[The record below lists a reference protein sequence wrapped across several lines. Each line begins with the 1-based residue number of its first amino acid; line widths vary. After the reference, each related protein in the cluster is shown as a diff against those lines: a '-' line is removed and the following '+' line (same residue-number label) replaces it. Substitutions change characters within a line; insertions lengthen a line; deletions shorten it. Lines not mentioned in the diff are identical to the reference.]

1 MMVNAGEHTRTL
13 GFWGATAVG
22 VGAIV
27 GGGILALSGVAFNV
41 TGPSAILAFT
51 LNGLIAFATAT
62 TFAEMSSAFPE
73 SGGTYIFSKKILSVD
88 AAFLVGWI
96 VWCAS
101 IVAGVLY
108 AIGFASF
115 FLPVVEAG
123 WPGAPAWLLGR
134 TGVTGITIGA
144 VLFYG
149 VVLSVKT
156 GGGGQIAT
164 LGKVVV
170 FAVLIGGGLFILF
183 LRSLDHAPLA
193 HMRPFFPHGAAGVF
207 SAMGYTFIALQGFD
221 LIAAVGGEV
230 RDPERNIPKAMFWSL
245 GIALLV
251 YLPLLLIICTI
262 GIPAGSSLADL
273 SRMHPE
279 TVVAEAARTY
289 LGPFGFWLVI
299 VAGLLSMLSALSANL
314 FAASRVAL
322 SMAQDRSLPAP
333 FGIISDKR
341 GTPTNAVVASVVTM
355 MVIVIVLG
363 DVAMAGAAS
372 SLIFLMTFA
381 VAHWICI
388 LMRRRGGA
396 AFARFR
402 LKGTQCLPYVGGI
415 ACVGLAVFQ
424 GVAVPPAGIITGM
437 WLLAGAALFFL
448 ILSRRARVVDAS
460 AIAMDPQLLR
470 LRGRSPLVL
479 VPIAN
484 PANAQAMVIVA
495 NALTP
500 PGMGRVLLLSVVAV
514 PDVSTPEG
522 VSHGIDQA
530 QQVLQASLSASVIAG
545 LRPEALTTVAND
557 IWEEIA
563 RVARVHHCE
572 ILLLGFSAVS
582 ERLMATHVET
592 LISSVRSDVAVLRS
606 SPGWH
611 LDHVERVLVPVGG
624 RSSHRQLRARLL
636 SSLYRSAPRQITY
649 LRVVPEETSQRAF
662 DNILRELQ
670 RFAQDEVHAVSEALV
685 IRSNDPLQTIIE
697 HAKQSHLILL
707 GLQRPGI
714 EQRLFGNLPLTVAEQ
729 SDCAIIMIHQKATRR
744 AERHT

>member
-1 MMVNAGEHTRTL
+1 
-13 GFWGATAVG
+13 
-22 VGAIV
+22 
-27 GGGILALSGVAFNV
+27 
-41 TGPSAILAFT
+41 
-51 LNGLIAFATAT
+51 
-62 TFAEMSSAFPE
+62 
-73 SGGTYIFSKKILSVD
+73 
-88 AAFLVGWI
+88 
-96 VWCAS
+96 
-101 IVAGVLY
+101 
-108 AIGFASF
+108 
-115 FLPVVEAG
+115 
-123 WPGAPAWLLGR
+123 
-134 TGVTGITIGA
+134 
-144 VLFYG
+144 
-149 VVLSVKT
+149 
-156 GGGGQIAT
+156 
-164 LGKVVV
+164 
-170 FAVLIGGGLFILF
+170 
-183 LRSLDHAPLA
+183 
-193 HMRPFFPHGAAGVF
+193 
-207 SAMGYTFIALQGFD
+207 MGYTFIALQGFD

-230 RDPERNIPKAMFWSL
+230 RDPERNIPRAMFWSL

-273 SRMHPE
+273 SRSHPE
-279 TVVAEAARTY
+279 TVVAEAVRTY

-299 VAGLLSMLSALSANL
+299 AAGLLSMLSALSANL

-333 FGIISDKR
+333 FGVISDKR
-341 GTPTNAVVASVVTM
+341 GTPTNAVVVSVVTM
-355 MVIVIVLG
+355 IVTVIVLG
-363 DVAMAGAAS
+363 DVATAGAAS

-396 AFARFR
+396 AFTRFR
-402 LKGTQCLPYVGGI
+402 LRGTQCLPYVGGI

-424 GVAVPPAGIITGM
+424 GVAVPPAGMITGM

-460 AIAMDPQLLR
+460 AISMDPQLLR

-514 PDVSTPEG
+514 PNGSTSEG

-545 LRPEALTTVAND
+545 LRPEALTTVTND

-563 RVARVHHCE
+563 RVARVHRCE

-582 ERLMATHVET
+582 ERLMATHVEQ
-592 LISSVRSDVAVLRS
+592 LISSVRSDVVVLRS
-606 SPGWH
+606 SPGWN

-649 LRVVPEETSQRAF
+649 LRVVPEATSQRAF
-662 DNILRELQ
+662 DNIQRELQ

-707 GLQRPGI
+707 GLQRPGTEKRI
-714 EQRLFGNLPLTVAEQ
+714 FGNLPLTVAEQ

-744 AERHT
+744 AERGSRSFGAKNNDPL

>member
-1 MMVNAGEHTRTL
+1 M
-13 GFWGATAVG
+13 
-22 VGAIV
+22 
-27 GGGILALSGVAFNV
+27 AFNV

-62 TFAEMSSAFPE
+62 TFAEMASAFPE

-123 WPGAPAWLLGR
+123 WPGAPSWLLGR
-134 TGVTGITIGA
+134 PGVIGITIGA

-156 GGGGQIAT
+156 RGGGQIAT
-164 LGKVVV
+164 IGKVVV
-170 FAVLIGGGLFILF
+170 FAVLIGGGLFVL
-183 LRSLDHAPLA
+183 LRSLDQAPLA
-193 HMRPFFPHGAAGVF
+193 RMRPFFPHGASGLF

-230 RDPERNIPKAMFWSL
+230 RDPERNIPRAMFWSL

-251 YLPLLLIICTI
+251 YLPLLLLICTI
-262 GIPAGSSLADL
+262 GIPAGSSLTDL
-273 SRMHPE
+273 SRTHPE
-279 TVVAEAARTY
+279 TVVAEAAKTY

-299 VAGLLSMLSALSANL
+299 VAGILSMLSALSANL

-322 SMAQDRSLPAP
+322 SMARDRSLPAP

-341 GTPTNAVVASVVTM
+341 GTPANAVAASVVTM
-355 MVIVIVLG
+355 IVIVIMLG
-363 DVAMAGAAS
+363 DVATAGAVS

-396 AFARFR
+396 AFTRFR
-402 LKGTQCLPYVGGI
+402 LKGTQYLPYVGGI

-424 GVAVPPAGIITGM
+424 GVAVPPAGMITGI
-437 WLLAGAALFFL
+437 WLLSGAALFFL

-484 PANAQAMVIVA
+484 PANAEAMVVVA

-500 PGMGRVLLLSVVAV
+500 PGMGRVLPPLRN
-514 PDVSTPEG
+514 
-522 VSHGIDQA
+522 
-530 QQVLQASLSASVIAG
+530 SA
-545 LRPEALTTVAND
+545 
-557 IWEEIA
+557 A
-563 RVARVHHCE
+563 RIQC
-572 ILLLGFSAVS
+572 G
-582 ERLMATHVET
+582 
-592 LISSVRSDVAVLRS
+592 
-606 SPGWH
+606 
-611 LDHVERVLVPVGG
+611 
-624 RSSHRQLRARLL
+624 Q
-636 SSLYRSAPRQITY
+636 
-649 LRVVPEETSQRAF
+649 
-662 DNILRELQ
+662 
-670 RFAQDEVHAVSEALV
+670 
-685 IRSNDPLQTIIE
+685 
-697 HAKQSHLILL
+697 
-707 GLQRPGI
+707 
-714 EQRLFGNLPLTVAEQ
+714 
-729 SDCAIIMIHQKATRR
+729 
-744 AERHT
+744 